1 MTIVLRPHRPE
12 IVIDDETWAAL
23 EAKAAERGET
33 TEDVIVYA
41 IELYLEREGFS
52 PAWAQEP
59 TDVAFPGRASRRPIS
74 DARGRPRRPAPP
86 SR

>member
-1 MTIVLRPHRPE
+1 MSAVLRSHRPE

-23 EAKAAERGET
+23 EAKAAERRET

-52 PAWAQEP
+52 PAWAQQP
-59 TDVAFPGRASRRPIS
+59 TDVAFPGKVSRRPIS
-74 DARGRPRRPAPP
+74 RTRGRPRRPAPP
-86 SR
+86 SG